1 MIKIQKK
8 DFYIEKEIN
17 NLKTNYKNA
26 GAVSSFIGYV
36 RNTNKSKKVVSIY
49 LEVYQDM
56 AKKKLI
62 EIINKAKKKWEILDC
77 IIIHRHGKLI
87 VGDKIVM
94 VAVIS
99 KHRKDSLL
107 SCQFIMNF
115 LKKEAPFWKKEIYNK
130 KSNWLKN

>member
-56 AKKKLI
+56 AKKK
-62 EIINKAKKKWEILDC
+62 WEILDC

-87 VGDKIVM
+87 VGDKIVLF
-94 VAVIS
+94 AVIFT
-99 KHRKDSLL
+99 HFNPYYLG
-107 SCQFIMNF
+107 
-115 LKKEAPFWKKEIYNK
+115 
-130 KSNWLKN
+130 